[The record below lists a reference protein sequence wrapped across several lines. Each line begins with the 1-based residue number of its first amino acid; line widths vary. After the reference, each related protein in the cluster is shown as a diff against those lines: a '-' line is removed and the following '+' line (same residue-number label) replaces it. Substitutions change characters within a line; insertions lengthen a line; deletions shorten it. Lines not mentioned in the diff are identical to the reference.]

1 MTNLDNI
8 LKHRDITLLT
18 KVRLVKAV
26 AFPVVMCGCESW
38 TIRKLSTQ
46 ELTLLNCDVGEDSW
60 ESLELQGDPTSPS
73 KRKSLLNVI
82 GRTDVEAETPILWP
96 DDAKNWLI
104 WKDPD
109 VWKDCRQKEKGT
121 TEYEMV
127 GWHHW
132 LDRHEF
138 EQAPGLVM
146 DRVAWCAAVHGVTK
160 NWPGLSDWT
169 ELSVRVLVTNYLHFS
184 SS

>member
-1 MTNLDNI
+1 MGKQWKQWHTLFFVYSKITADGYCTHEIKRCLLLGRKVMTNLDNI

-60 ESLELQGDPTSPS
+60 ESLEMQGDPTSPS

-82 GRTDVEAETPILWP
+82 GRTDVEAESPILWP
-96 DDAKNWLI
+96 PDAKSWLI

-121 TEYEMV
+121 TE
-127 GWHHW
+127 
-132 LDRHEF
+132 
-138 EQAPGLVM
+138 
-146 DRVAWCAAVHGVTK
+146 
-160 NWPGLSDWT
+160 
-169 ELSVRVLVTNYLHFS
+169 
-184 SS
+184 